1 MSTTTDN
8 RDARHVPL
16 SRADK
21 LGQDAAE
28 AARVRS
34 LANNPDVIALR
45 VERVRTQV
53 DVLMWVGI
61 VLGLGFTM
69 VNVQHFAAAGAVAG
83 TLPWLAAWLLDP
95 MVSLV
100 LVAVLRAE
108 QITARYQV
116 EAGLWAGRTKWFAFT
131 ATLVMNTW
139 QSWAALNLSGIVL
152 HSVPPV
158 LVLCAAETAP
168 WLRDR
173 LTEATH
179 AAARLATEQQ
189 PANTTGPVAEA
200 AANSAGESAV
210 AESPNTPNTETEP
223 AANTAATVPAE
234 AAPARSRT
242 ATTTAAEGGKP
253 ARKLYAD
260 YLADARAAFV
270 PSIEPTPAWVRS
282 VTECGRAT
290 SKKVADALQADHATR
305 EASPTP
311 LPTVIPVPAES
322 KQEAA

>member
-1 MSTTTDN
+1 MSTTTVN

-28 AARVRS
+28 AARVRT

-45 VERVRTQV
+45 VERVRMQV

-69 VNVQHFAAAGAVAG
+69 VNVQHFAAAGAVVG

-116 EAGLWAGRTKWFAFT
+116 EAGVWATRTKWFAFS

-139 QSWAALNLSGIVL
+139 QSWARLDLSGIVL

-200 AANSAGESAV
+200 AANSAERPTV
-210 AESPNTPNTETEP
+210 AEAANAPVAEAEP
-223 AANTAATVPAE
+223 AANPAATVPAE

-242 ATTTAAEGGKP
+242 TTPTAAEGGKP

-260 YLADARAAFV
+260 YLAEARAAFV
-270 PSIEPTPAWVRS
+270 PGIEPTPAWVRS

-290 SKKVADALQADHATR
+290 SKKVADTLRAEHASTGS
-305 EASPTP
+305 EPTP
-311 LPTVIPVPAES
+311 LPTVTPVLAETE
-322 KQEAA
+322 EAA